1 MNPLDIGVVAVIVL
15 SAIFAF
21 ARGFV
26 REALSIAAWVGAA
39 FITFKGFNEAFAL
52 IDPMVKNPLLSQL
65 IAGLGLFI
73 IALILLTIVTSIIAR
88 YVRSSALSP
97 IDRTLGFI
105 FGLAR
110 GAFVLSLA
118 YLLLDS
124 TVQPVER
131 PAWLQQAKSAP
142 YLHDGAEFLR
152 NFLPEQWKFRTA
164 GAADEVIQKL
174 DPRAAAEAEAKKAI
188 RAYVNPSPSQPAN
201 ASATPVPAAVPAP
214 TAAPAAGSVSAAA
227 PAPAVQPAPSPPIA
241 PTYKAG
247 ERQQLDRL
255 IGNQR

>member
-1 MNPLDIGVVAVIVL
+1 MNPLDIGVVAVVVL

-26 REALSIAAWVGAA
+26 REALSIVAWVGAA
-39 FITFKGFNEAFAL
+39 FVTFKGFNEAFAL

-73 IALILLTIVTSIIAR
+73 ISLILLTIVTSIIAR

-97 IDRTLGFI
+97 IDRTLGFV

-110 GAFVLSLA
+110 GVFVLSLA

-124 TVQPVER
+124 TVQPAER
-131 PAWLQQAKSAP
+131 PAWIQQAKSAP
-142 YLHDGAEFLR
+142 YLHDGAEMLR
-152 NFLPEQWKFRTA
+152 NFLPEQLKLRSATA
-164 GAADEVIQKL
+164 TEEVIQKF
-174 DPRAAAEAEAKKAI
+174 DPKAAAEAEAKKAI
-188 RAYVNPSPSQPAN
+188 RALANPVSPQPT
-201 ASATPVPAAVPAP
+201 ASPAAAPAAPAAVPPPIPPLPGQA
-214 TAAPAAGSVSAAA
+214 S
-227 PAPAVQPAPSPPIA
+227 PSPPPP
-241 PTYKAG
+241 PTYKQG